1 MAIELKIG
9 GAYQNGM
16 GSVVN
21 IAGVARGD
29 EDRKFLDDNG
39 YQYWSDGRFYPDG
52 RAGPRDIIRVI
63 SEPDA
68 PPAGP
73 IAHMFEDVPAVPA
86 SRRFVGGEIYS
97 CVHLTKERL
106 RDGVNVVIGNEFG
119 HKIYATTSEARL
131 LIAALQAAIDAI
143 EAATPEETCGCSRRW

>member
-68 PPAGP
+68 PPADP
-73 IAHMFEDVPAVPA
+73 IAHLFKDVPAVPA
-86 SRRFVGGEIYS
+86 SRRFVGGDVFHGVSILKAES
-97 CVHLTKERL
+97 AWPLELHLK
-106 RDGVNVVIGNEFG
+106 GVFAFG
-119 HKIYATTSEARL
+119 FDADAGKII
-131 LIAALQAAIDAI
+131 IAALQAAIDAI
-143 EAATPEETCGCSRRW
+143 ESEDK